1 MTLSF
6 ERERGLSSQP
16 WQDALV
22 CRRSATLFDFS
33 FMFSARIS
41 GPDAAFTIERY
52 LGRRVSDMALN
63 TIRYGVHSDAR
74 GMVISDLTVWRVS
87 ADTFDLMSGARSDIS
102 FFEGLTSN
110 RLRVEETSDQSRVY
124 AIQGPQCLSL
134 LDRSQVPADVEA
146 LNYFQFTD
154 TMMFGVPV
162 RCGRLGYTG
171 ERGFELIVAEQ
182 FAEAL
187 WRSLCE
193 RMPSATFATA
203 DVLRIEAGFILFCND
218 LAFGAELSAF
228 DLQRCYPSGNAA
240 EKEPSVVLVSF
251 IAQSN
256 QPPVLWQHPKGEP
269 PWPSRGE
276 LAVTSACFSPL
287 ANATLGLGFALT
299 TDLSD
304 GVELADPLGD
314 FQSVRITSRP
324 YYDPLKL
331 KVRGGWDSLL
341 QPDS

>member
-1 MTLSF
+1 MALCF

-41 GPDAAFTIERY
+41 GPDAAFAIERY
-52 LGRRVSDMALN
+52 LGRPVSDMALN

-154 TMMFGVPV
+154 TKMFGVPV

-171 ERGFELIVAEQ
+171 ERGFELIVAQQ
-182 FAEAL
+182 FAEEL
-187 WRSLCE
+187 WRSLRE

-203 DVLRIEAGFILFCND
+203 
-218 LAFGAELSAF
+218 
-228 DLQRCYPSGNAA
+228 
-240 EKEPSVVLVSF
+240 
-251 IAQSN
+251 
-256 QPPVLWQHPKGEP
+256 
-269 PWPSRGE
+269 WPSRGE